1 MVSAYRGLR
10 GCLSIL
16 CLGLLLLLPAQA
28 YEKLSDDTLKAIP
41 RPNQDFDI
49 HTGAILSPILQT
61 RVPGTAGHTAV
72 LQHFV
77 DFFQT
82 TLPKWEID
90 FQNSTAKTPVS
101 NGKDVPFINFIATR
115 DPPGVRIGDVARL
128 TLVAHYDSKLEPEGF
143 IGAIDSAAPCAMIMH
158 AMRNIDSALDKK
170 WADMKAQGIDPS
182 LEEQRGIQVFFLD
195 GEEAFKEWSSSDSL
209 YGARSMAE
217 AWDHQMYPAMST
229 FKTPLSA
236 ISLFVLLDLL
246 GSKTPYIQ
254 SYYPTTHWAYQGLG
268 TLEQRLRS
276 LQLLKAGSGEPWFID
291 LSKDSHQ
298 IKPYGGIQDDHLPFL
313 ARGVEILHLI
323 DFAPFK
329 GFPSVWHTS
338 EDDGEHLDM
347 DTTEDWSV
355 LITAF
360 AAEWME
366 LEGYFDFSNH
376 KSRDEE
382 FEAQAVRLNKKTE
395 L

>member
-1 MVSAYRGLR
+1 M
-10 GCLSIL
+10 L
-16 CLGLLLLLPAQA
+16 CLGLLLLLPVQA
-28 YEKLSDDTLKAIP
+28 YKKLSDDTLRALP
-41 RPNQDFDI
+41 RPSQDFDI
-49 HTGAILSPILQT
+49 HNGAILSPILQT
-61 RVPGTAGHTAV
+61 RVPGTAGHAAV

-101 NGKDVPFINFIATR
+101 KGKEVPFTNFIATR
-115 DPPGVRIGDVARL
+115 DPPDARVGDVERL

-158 AMRNIDSALDKK
+158 AMRSIDSALDKK

-195 GEEAFKEWSSSDSL
+195 GEEAFKTWSASDSL

-217 AWDHQMYPAMST
+217 AWDHQIYPAMST

-246 GSKTPYIQ
+246 GSKGPYIQ

-276 LQLLKAGSGEPWFID
+276 MKVLKAGFGEPWFID
-291 LSKDSHQ
+291 SSKDSHQ
-298 IKPYGGIQDDHLPFL
+298 IKAYGGIQDDHLPFL

-323 DFAPFK
+323 DFTPFK
-329 GFPSVWHTS
+329 GFPPVWHTS

-355 LITAF
+355 LVTAF

-366 LEGYFDFSNH
+366 LEGYFDLPEQDYTP
-376 KSRDEE
+376 RDEE
-382 FEAQAVRLNKKTE
+382 LEPEAIRLNKKTE